1 MGGARRP
8 GGRQCGQGEGQGA
21 SHLQRGALGGE
32 DEVGQLARRRRR
44 ARAVAVDRRLHGRR
58 LGELVGH
65 LYELGGREHPAPPAS
80 GTAAAAA
87 ADVAHQRAKRRLRL
101 RRLAEG
107 GGDDDAV
114 DVEGRE
120 AEHGAQRRLGARRA
134 VREEATREVRVA
146 LLHKGMRRG
155 GGTPL

>member
-65 LYELGGREHPAPPAS
+65 LDELGGREHPTLPAS
-80 GTAAAAA
+80 GTGTTA

-134 VREEATREVRVA
+134 VREEAAREVRVA
-146 LLHKGMRRG
+146 LLHNSMRRG
-155 GGTPL
+155 GVTPL